1 MDSTGEIIQFN
12 SPIDVMYLIHKALR
26 HEANRAIKLVD
37 NMDNGG
43 TLQAFKLAFNEWA
56 TNLMYHA
63 EQEDKYIT
71 VPLIQCTPSAG
82 DPTLGLA
89 DKVKGAILA
98 HEDDMHEELLGGL
111 EEVFAVL
118 NDDIGHTSVITRTKQ
133 HLFGQVMTLRI
144 VQEDH
149 LDTEEALVLPMVRRC
164 LSEEQQLLAA
174 KELLLDEAADDPR
187 WVINWIS
194 ESLTEHEQGLLANLE
209 SRFQELPVTA

>member
-1 MDSTGEIIQFN
+1 MDSTGEITQFN

>member
-1 MDSTGEIIQFN
+1 MDSTGEITQFN

-71 VPLIQCTPSAG
+71 VPLIQCTPSLN